1 MNPALGLD
9 AAQITALCTGVAA
22 IIAATGAVLKIVFS
36 RPRLP
41 VAEELLEQLDE
52 LRADVLA
59 LARWAHNAQATAAA
73 EGVELPDPPDVLR
86 SSGEREGERRHDPR
100 RHGWRSSVQA
110 QLGDPVQPDRPVEL
124 RGPHTVPDRRRPRP
138 PEVRG

>member
-1 MNPALGLD
+1 MSIGLD
-9 AAQITALCTGVAA
+9 AAQITALFTGAAA
-22 IIAATGAVLKIVFS
+22 IIAATGAVIKIVIT

-73 EGVELPDPPDVLR
+73 EGVDLPAPPEVLR

-100 RHGWRSSVQA
+100 RHGWRSSVVA
-110 QLGDPVQPDRPVEL
+110 QVGDPVERPEPL
-124 RGPHTVPDRRRPRP
+124 RGPHTVPDRRRPHP

>member
-1 MNPALGLD
+1 MD
-9 AAQITALCTGVAA
+9 AAEVTAWCTGIAA
-22 IIAATGAVLKIVFS
+22 IIAATGAVLKIVVS

-41 VAEELLEQLDE
+41 VAEELLEQIDE

-73 EGVELPDPPDVLR
+73 EGVDLPDPPDVLR

-100 RHGWRSSVQA
+100 RHGWRSSVEA
-110 QLGDPVQPDRPVEL
+110 QLGDPVPVERPVEL
-124 RGPHTVPDRRRPRP
+124 RGPHTVPDRRRPRLP
-138 PEVRG
+138 NVGG